1 MTPKPAHDDLLQEGP
16 REAPEPETAEQRGKR
31 LAGRGLAGGAIA
43 TGAAAAKFGGFA
55 KFLIFLFA
63 WHGALDVWR
72 LAGWIGVALVL
83 AAGIAFLVVTHRRR
97 QG

>member
-1 MTPKPAHDDLLQEGP
+1 VTPKPAHDDLLQEGP
-16 REAPEPETAEQRGKR
+16 REAAEPETAEQRTKR

-43 TGAAAAKFGGFA
+43 TGTAAVKFGGFA

-63 WHGALDVWR
+63 WHGAVDVWR

-83 AAGIAFLVVTHRRR
+83 AAVATFFVVTRRR
-97 QG
+97 ES